1 MVKWL
6 VAAVVVV
13 AVFVALWL
21 QVKDPVEVP
30 AATAAASSATPPVAT
45 SVTDV
50 VREHQLAAIAAQLA
64 AADPQNGK
72 VEPSS
77 DEFFHQ
83 FYDVQP
89 AILTRNAA
97 KCYTGGLDRVHRNG
111 KVKLRFTNRIVNG
124 EVTVVDVAVSDET
137 TIRDQRLIDCFVR
150 EVQATRWRDDTL
162 PDWSGPDELVL
173 RPERGMKKYSEDSR
187 NYQGDGS
194 EVTPAAVEVQSPG
207 L

>member
-21 QVKDPVEVP
+21 QIRAPAEVAAPP
-30 AATAAASSATPPVAT
+30 ADTPIAAVSPTP

-50 VREHQLAAIAAQLA
+50 VAKHQLAAIAAQAVA
-64 AADPQNGK
+64 ASPQAGK
-72 VEPSS
+72 VSPDS

-97 KCYTGGLDRVHRNG
+97 KCYTGGLSRVHRND

-124 EVTVVDVAVSDET
+124 EVMVQDVTVSDET
-137 TIRDQRLIDCFVR
+137 TISDQRLIDCFVR
-150 EVQATRWRDDTL
+150 EVQATRWRDDAL
-162 PDWSGPDELVL
+162 PDWSGSDELVI
-173 RPERGMKKYSEDSR
+173 RPERGMKKFTEENR
-187 NYQGDGS
+187 NYQGDD
-194 EVTPAAVEVQSPG
+194 TAQSPDE
-207 L
+207 

>member
-1 MVKWL
+1 MAKWL
-6 VAAVVVV
+6 IAAIVIV
-13 AVFVALWL
+13 AVFVALWR
-21 QVKDPVEVP
+21 QVNAPVEVP
-30 AATAAASSATPPVAT
+30 VATVASSSATQSAAT

-50 VREHQLAAIAAQLA
+50 VRKHELAAIAAQVA
-64 AADPQNGK
+64 AANPQDGK
-72 VEPSS
+72 VSASS

-97 KCYTGGLDRVHRNG
+97 KCYTGGLSRVHRND

-124 EVTVVDVAVSDET
+124 EVMVEGVTVSEET

-162 PDWSGPDELVL
+162 PDWSGPDELII
-173 RPERGMKKYSEDSR
+173 RPERGMKKFTDENR
-187 NYQGDGS
+187 NYQGDG
-194 EVTPAAVEVQSPG
+194 TPAE
-207 L
+207 